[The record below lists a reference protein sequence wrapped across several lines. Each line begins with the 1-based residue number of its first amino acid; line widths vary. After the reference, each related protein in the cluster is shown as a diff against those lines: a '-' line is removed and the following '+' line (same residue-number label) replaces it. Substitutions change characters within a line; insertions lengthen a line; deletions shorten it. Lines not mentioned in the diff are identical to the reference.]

1 MVLSQEVVVTRAL
14 HDDSISLAGHGSR
27 LKATTFSTNSNQQNN
42 QKRPPNRA
50 LHRLVFG
57 VATSG
62 EEMKE

>member
-42 QKRPPNRA
+42 QK
-50 LHRLVFG
+50 
-57 VATSG
+57 
-62 EEMKE
+62 